1 MMEKLGIGTV
11 ERNVLLEN
19 CSRPMSY
26 PTGQGA
32 RLFRRVELLIIQL
45 QVLSP
50 SVLVVKCFG
59 KMEKGPE
66 EAIG

>member
-26 PTGQGA
+26 PTDQVT
-32 RLFRRVELLIIQL
+32 RLFRRIELLIIQL

-59 KMEKGPE
+59 KMEKGAE